1 VGGAL
6 VSSAAMGDPAEKL
19 LEEAIKLPPEAR
31 RAFALRVLA
40 SVADEGGESAPPTRG
55 VTASWETI
63 AALCGVVYLGGNAV
77 EDCDR
82 LYEGEA
88 ATD

>member
-1 VGGAL
+1 L
-6 VSSAAMGDPAEKL
+6 VSSIAMGDPAEKL
-19 LEEAIKLPPEAR
+19 FDEAIKLPPQAR

-40 SVADEGGESAPPTRG
+40 SVANEGGESAPPTRG

-63 AALCGVVYLGGNAV
+63 AALRGVVHLGGNAV

-82 LYEGEA
+82 LY
-88 ATD
+88 DD